1 MAVLQVAVGSILT
14 IETSYGGML
23 VGFMFVSIWTLSLM
37 SLYEAYLQYEAGGP
51 GDFAVRP
58 VTVAR
63 STGGW
68 RMGRKAPPSGRG
80 LCGCV
85 RAPRA
90 AQFQLNPDERW
101 LGLRYARSILAL
113 GMAALVV
120 AAAFFLFIP
129 RLWAGRN
136 EWGKNERQVRRN
148 RRRRVSATKCGWA
161 TWCRCWRI
169 PSACCRSACS
179 TTTAIRSTSRSIAQA
194 GYAEPLFRGTT
205 LEKYEESTWKGNGHL
220 SSAETKSRRRPAS
233 AVRQQI
239 LMEPIG
245 TSLLFAI
252 HPVQSVRLANPQDL
266 VQTIRFTQEL
276 LRPDTVASDKSLL
289 YDVYSPPADQAA
301 QDLGKMHFPIPT
313 ATPTI
318 RCWRCPICRV

>member
-1 MAVLQVAVGSILT
+1 MCALAVLQVAVGSILT

-68 RMGRKAPPSGRG
+68 RMGRKA
-80 LCGCV
+80 
-85 RAPRA
+85 A
-90 AQFQLNPDERW
+90 AEQ
-101 LGLRYARSILAL
+101 ARSLWMRPTRRGGRSSSILMSGGWGSATRCRCWRL

-129 RLWAGRN
+129 RLWAGRT
-136 EWGKNERQVRRN
+136 EWGKNEHKSDAIGMTGFSNEVRLGDIVPLLENSKRVLQVRLFN
-148 RRRRVSATKCGWA
+148 SNGDPLDVEEYC
-161 TWCRCWRI
+161 
-169 PSACCRSACS
+169 
-179 TTTAIRSTSRSIAQA
+179 AQA

-220 SSAETKSRRRPAS
+220 SSAETKSRRRPPVPSAS
-233 AVRQQI
+233 R
-239 LMEPIG
+239 
-245 TSLLFAI
+245 S
-252 HPVQSVRLANPQDL
+252 
-266 VQTIRFTQEL
+266 
-276 LRPDTVASDKSLL
+276 
-289 YDVYSPPADQAA
+289 
-301 QDLGKMHFPIPT
+301 
-313 ATPTI
+313 
-318 RCWRCPICRV
+318 